1 MRRAFLVLIVAW
13 GSLGQTSPPLPSY
26 ARLEANIPYDQHP
39 QTMLDIVSP
48 SGPAKER
55 RPAVIAIHGGG
66 WEQGSKEAFTEQVL
80 PWVEKGFVAANVD
93 YRLLGVALAPA
104 AAVDVLKAV
113 EWFRKNGK
121 RWNVDT
127 GRIVLMGRSAGGY
140 LALIAGLGNKNS
152 GIGSHHDMAAIVN
165 FWGLT
170 DMEDAITGPNPN
182 PQALKWFPAEEQ
194 RGNLARRLSPMVY
207 VRKDVPPVLT
217 VHGSDDETV
226 PYMHAVKLTKALRQA
241 GADAEMISVPG
252 GKHPVSDELMKPVYP
267 QIWEFLRRR
276 GILK

>member
-1 MRRAFLVLIVAW
+1 MRRATLVLIVAW
-13 GSLGQTSPPLPSY
+13 GSFGQTQPPLPSY

-39 QTMLDIVSP
+39 QTVLDIVMP
-48 SGPAKER
+48 SAPSKDRHPG
-55 RPAVIAIHGGG
+55 VIAIHGGG
-66 WEQGSKEAFTEQVL
+66 WERGSKETFTEQVL

-93 YRLLGVALAPA
+93 YRLLETAPAPA
-104 AAVDVLKAV
+104 AAIDVLKAA

-121 RWNVDT
+121 RWNVDS

-140 LALIAGLGNKNS
+140 LALIAGLGTKHS
-152 GIGSHHDMAAIVN
+152 GLGSHANVAAIVN

-170 DMEDAITGPNPN
+170 DMEDAITGPTPN
-182 PQALKWFPAEEQ
+182 PLALKWFPAEEQ
-194 RGNLARRLSPMVY
+194 RGDMARRLSPMVY
-207 VRKDVPPVLT
+207 ARKDVPPVLT
-217 VHGSDDETV
+217 VHGADDETI
-226 PYMHAVKLTKALRQA
+226 PYIQGVKLTKALREA

-252 GKHPVSDELMKPVYP
+252 GKHPVSAEQMEGVYP